1 MAVAGMNS
9 VAVLESSY
17 LGENYPPISRRRGN
31 QERPITRT
39 SFIRKMWRDLEG
51 ETRFKETERQQSI
64 RNTGSS
70 QCSCSSLGAE
80 SEENVSIT
88 TSEVENEWPRDHNQ
102 MELQNVQRSPALCL
116 ADKQRV
122 RQIFREWG
130 SKNSSNHGHHGHT
143 SYKNN
148 NCSRVQGGC
157 ENECKRVR
165 SVRQWIESNSNT
177 TREAETS
184 GSIRR
189 LYGRQ
194 ALLDLLTRFQM
205 ERKQE
210 IQSLLENRPVS
221 TFNHR
226 NRIQSLL
233 RGRFLWNQRFIQEEK
248 STSNAA
254 NELGLLRQTQT
265 QKVSDIRKGI
275 LSRLGKR
282 HDEPQYDTSSDNSM
296 DDQDHP
302 DEIVNQT
309 DTVNTITDVSQSDNV
324 DFETNTDENPEE
336 QNEQVVEHEENH
348 ELALIEFIETRS
360 QEPNVEDDGS
370 EWRNLTDLESN
381 EGLQDSNSIENEDEW
396 YDNILE
402 NTNTRENWYLE
413 ASDDDDNN
421 NRPELRELVRRRRV
435 SNLLESDFRERLDR
449 LIQQRLEQEVQGSES
464 DNDDWMIERENHENE
479 EDENNNENATEV
491 VEVETQRNDCQ
502 IIDELRVDMAILQ
515 ERMNSMQKTLE
526 TCMNMQLELQRS
538 VKQEVSSALN
548 RSEEG
553 EKCCFICC
561 DNGGFDSTSDRC
573 GGHVYVCSKCA
584 GKIDWSKV
592 KESVKHP

>member
-51 ETRFKETERQQSI
+51 ETRFKEIERQQSI

-226 NRIQSLL
+226 NRIQ
-233 RGRFLWNQRFIQEEK
+233 
-248 STSNAA
+248 
-254 NELGLLRQTQT
+254 
-265 QKVSDIRKGI
+265 
-275 LSRLGKR
+275 
-282 HDEPQYDTSSDNSM
+282 
-296 DDQDHP
+296 
-302 DEIVNQT
+302 
-309 DTVNTITDVSQSDNV
+309 
-324 DFETNTDENPEE
+324 
-336 QNEQVVEHEENH
+336 
-348 ELALIEFIETRS
+348 
-360 QEPNVEDDGS
+360 
-370 EWRNLTDLESN
+370 
-381 EGLQDSNSIENEDEW
+381 
-396 YDNILE
+396 
-402 NTNTRENWYLE
+402 
-413 ASDDDDNN
+413 
-421 NRPELRELVRRRRV
+421 V
-435 SNLLESDFRERLDR
+435 SNISIPFPFHISFL
-449 LIQQRLEQEVQGSES
+449 
-464 DNDDWMIERENHENE
+464 
-479 EDENNNENATEV
+479 
-491 VEVETQRNDCQ
+491 
-502 IIDELRVDMAILQ
+502 
-515 ERMNSMQKTLE
+515 
-526 TCMNMQLELQRS
+526 
-538 VKQEVSSALN
+538 
-548 RSEEG
+548 
-553 EKCCFICC
+553 
-561 DNGGFDSTSDRC
+561 
-573 GGHVYVCSKCA
+573 
-584 GKIDWSKV
+584 
-592 KESVKHP
+592 